1 MMVLVLKRDE
11 NAAQPHPHLYPPLE
25 GEGTKEHVL
34 LFKGICKDLAACTR

>member
-25 GEGTKEHVL
+25 GAGPKVRGL
-34 LFKGICKDLAACTR
+34 LFKGICKDLAVSNQ